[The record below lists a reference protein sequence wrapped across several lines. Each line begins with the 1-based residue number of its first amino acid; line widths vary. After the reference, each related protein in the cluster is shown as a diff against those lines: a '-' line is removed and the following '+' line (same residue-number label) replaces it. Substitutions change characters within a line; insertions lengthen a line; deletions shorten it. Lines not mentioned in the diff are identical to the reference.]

1 MRKRLKIFALHT
13 TRRTLPATGGDM
25 INEARFLT
33 ALSRFAD
40 VYYNGQLFQ
49 PGVPGYGLEDREIVV
64 PQGGYDLYYVR
75 NNPELFVQL
84 PSPKIVMAY
93 PYVEDV
99 FRAADAVVVTTEAW
113 ERGLTPYSD
122 QNMFTRP
129 MRDWYGDDVVA
140 PKRVINIKQTID
152 PYFLEEPSRA
162 RLIEARAKTTGAK
175 AIGFFGRIDSN
186 TFPYMFVRAY
196 KQIIEELPQVK
207 FVVGGTVRIPL
218 DPTIVK
224 TTRIAYEKM
233 PAMVKACVATAT
245 DEGNDAAFLG
255 SGKVLDS
262 MACGVPVIA
271 YKTLTRTE
279 QLGDYYPLYYENE
292 EECCQRIRE
301 VIHDPDIV
309 AEARRQMDIRKRHF
323 LPDARAAALQA
334 TLEELV
340 ELRGDTRQTQ

>member
-1 MRKRLKIFALHT
+1 MKMMESASLKLLPDLRL
-13 TRRTLPATGGDM
+13 
-25 INEARFLT
+25 
-33 ALSRFAD
+33 LSSLA
-40 VYYNGQLFQ
+40 
-49 PGVPGYGLEDREIVV
+49 
-64 PQGGYDLYYVR
+64 
-75 NNPELFVQL
+75 
-84 PSPKIVMAY
+84 SP
-93 PYVEDV
+93 
-99 FRAADAVVVTTEAW
+99 
-113 ERGLTPYSD
+113 
-122 QNMFTRP
+122 
-129 MRDWYGDDVVA
+129 
-140 PKRVINIKQTID
+140 
-152 PYFLEEPSRA
+152 
-162 RLIEARAKTTGAK
+162 
-175 AIGFFGRIDSN
+175 
-186 TFPYMFVRAY
+186 
-196 KQIIEELPQVK
+196 
-207 FVVGGTVRIPL
+207 
-218 DPTIVK
+218 
-224 TTRIAYEKM
+224 KM

-340 ELRGDTRQTQ
+340 ELRGRGLS